1 MFTKVYPYLET
12 FHKLY
17 WISLEKKGGIGQF
30 LFFDCWLFICL
41 CTGPVSM
48 FCLLELVAVAPD
60 MLATKFISQLN
71 WIKVCIKEL
80 SCGFCLCYCYFWL
93 YIQMPTLCYFRV
105 MCFPHEKI
113 WKVTPVSCWPL
124 SHVVNPRRMFLTL
137 SLTSYPK
144 CPTRSLN
151 FSHKTL
157 WINMLVMSFTS
168 YHEQSLNIT
177 IHFIP
182 VHVYFKADL
191 YLLFSEF
198 WGTARFYF
206 GPRLPYWTVFKGEER
221 RTEFSCP
228 HSGGRLHQTVGW
240 VTGLFLVEGE
250 GRGN

>member
-1 MFTKVYPYLET
+1 
-12 FHKLY
+12 
-17 WISLEKKGGIGQF
+17 
-30 LFFDCWLFICL
+30 
-41 CTGPVSM
+41 M

-60 MLATKFISQLN
+60 MLASKFISQLN
-71 WIKVCIKEL
+71 WIKVCIKGL

-124 SHVVNPRRMFLTL
+124 SHVVNPRLMFLKL

-157 WINMLVMSFTS
+157 RINMLVMSFTS
-168 YHEQSLNIT
+168 YHEQSLNIA
-177 IHFIP
+177 IHYIP

-228 HSGGRLHQTVGW
+228 HSGGRLHQTAGW
-240 VTGLFLVEGE
+240 VTGFFWWR
-250 GRGN
+250 GRGGVTRYHYNVHWCFPCSKHH